1 MSILY
6 QDRNV
11 RDKWLKNYIDEMNT
25 KKELRQLDVINFL
38 FCFLNIINS

>member
-11 RDKWLKNYIDEMNT
+11 RDKWLKNYIDEMNA
-25 KKELRQLDVINFL
+25 KKELKQIDVSN
-38 FCFLNIINS
+38 

>member
-11 RDKWLKNYIDEMNT
+11 RDKWLNNYKDEINHN
-25 KKELRQLDVINFL
+25 KEHRQNDVIIF
-38 FCFLNIINS
+38 IN